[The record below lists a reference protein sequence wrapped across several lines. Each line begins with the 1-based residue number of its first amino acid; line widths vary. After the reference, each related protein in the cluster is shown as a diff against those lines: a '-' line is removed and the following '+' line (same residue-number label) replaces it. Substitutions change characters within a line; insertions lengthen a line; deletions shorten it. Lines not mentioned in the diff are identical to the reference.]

1 MNRIIYFVLIGIL
14 VLMGMFSLMDACFI
28 FPYSERRKKKIS
40 EFEKHINELRSMD
53 ENELNFEYVNTKT
66 DYDHKEVILS
76 LFVIMIMSSILA
88 NAWKYIYVFMQK
100 ALQYS
105 ATQVESEMIAKVSF
119 EIATIILITIM
130 LIVFW
135 VLLENA
141 KDIKKLQRKLMMIQ
155 IVMKE
160 QGNG

>member
-40 EFEKHINELRSMD
+40 EFEKYINELRSMD

-88 NAWKYIYVFMQK
+88 NTWKYIYVFMQK

-119 EIATIILITIM
+119 EISTITLISVTFI
-130 LIVFW
+130 IFW
-135 VLLENA
+135 TLLEGS
-141 KDIKKLQRKLMMIQ
+141 KKIKMLQRKLMMIEM
-155 IVMKE
+155 VMKE
-160 QGNG
+160 RI

>member
-88 NAWKYIYVFMQK
+88 NTWKYIYVFMQK

-119 EIATIILITIM
+119 EISTITLISVTFI
-130 LIVFW
+130 IFW
-135 VLLENA
+135 ALLEGS
-141 KDIKKLQRKLMMIQ
+141 KKIKMLQRKLIMIEM
-155 IVMKE
+155 VMKE
-160 QGNG
+160 RI

>member
-40 EFEKHINELRSMD
+40 EFEKHINELKSMD

-88 NAWKYIYVFMQK
+88 NTWKYIYVFMQK

-119 EIATIILITIM
+119 EISTITLISVTFI
-130 LIVFW
+130 IFW
-135 VLLENA
+135 ALLEGS
-141 KDIKKLQRKLMMIQ
+141 KKIKMLQRKLMMIEM
-155 IVMKE
+155 VMKE
-160 QGNG
+160 RI

>member
-40 EFEKHINELRSMD
+40 EFEKHINALRSMD
-53 ENELNFEYVNTKT
+53 ENELNFEYVNAKT
-66 DYDHKEVILS
+66 DHDHKKGIFS
-76 LFVIMIMSSILA
+76 LFVITIMLSILS

-105 ATQVESEMIAKVSF
+105 AKQVESEMIAKVSF
-119 EIATIILITIM
+119 EIATIILITIT

-160 QGNG
+160 QDNG

>member
-66 DYDHKEVILS
+66 DYDHKEAILS

-88 NAWKYIYVFMQK
+88 NTWKYIYVFMQK

-119 EIATIILITIM
+119 EISTITLISVTFI
-130 LIVFW
+130 IFW
-135 VLLENA
+135 ALLEGS
-141 KDIKKLQRKLMMIQ
+141 KKIKMLQRKLIMIEM
-155 IVMKE
+155 VMKE
-160 QGNG
+160 RI